1 MNAFGED
8 GSTSHRSSAATTV
21 SGRTGTHPDAYPA
34 RMGGAF
40 EADVFALTAAK
51 RAADLS
57 VSVCLPARDEE
68 ATVGQIVA
76 TVRRSLVEGVP
87 LVDEVVVI
95 DDGSVDTTAEVA
107 AWEGAT
113 VLPAA
118 GILPDLPPGS
128 GKGNALWKSLYACS
142 GDVIC
147 WLDADV
153 RNFGAHFV
161 TRLLHP
167 LLTDPTVG
175 FVKGYYRRPLHGE
188 ATGGGRV
195 TELMARPVISALF
208 PHLAGIVQPLAGE
221 YAGRRALLETVPF
234 VEGWGVEIGLLID
247 LVANFG
253 LEAIAQADLDV
264 RDHRNRPL
272 EELGPQAM
280 AILVTGLRRA
290 GVPVDKRLAE
300 LVRYD
305 DDQRAERIGVEIRE
319 RPPMV
324 SVPAYR
330 VKFGRE
336 LSA

>member
-1 MNAFGED
+1 MAG
-8 GSTSHRSSAATTV
+8 
-21 SGRTGTHPDAYPA
+21 PDP
-34 RMGGAF
+34 
-40 EADVFALTAAK
+40 DLDALVEAK
-51 RAADLS
+51 RATNTTI
-57 VSVCLPARDEE
+57 SVCLPARNEE

-76 TVRRSLVEGVP
+76 TVRRNLVDHAA

-95 DDGSVDTTAEVA
+95 DDGSTDATAEA
-107 AWEGAT
+107 ASWEGAR
-113 VLPAA
+113 VLAVDE
-118 GILPDLPPGS
+118 ILPDLPRGS
-128 GKGNALWKSLYACS
+128 GKGNALWTSLYACE

-153 RNFGAHFV
+153 RNFGSHFV
-161 TRLLHP
+161 TRLVAP
-167 LLTDPTVG
+167 LLAEPSIG

-221 YAGRRALLETVPF
+221 YAGRRSLLETVPF
-234 VEGWGVEIGLLID
+234 VEGWGVELGLLID

-253 LEAIAQADLDV
+253 PDAIAQADLDV
-264 RDHRNRPL
+264 REHRNRPL
-272 EELGPQAM
+272 DQLGPQAM

-305 DDQRAERIGVEIRE
+305 DEQHEERVAVEIRE

-324 SVPAYR
+324 TIPAYR
-330 VKFGRE
+330 ARFGRE